1 MSYPQVKQNN
11 LLRKKKQ
18 KRGVDMQS
26 EEKKNLEKEIIKITE
41 QVIESVIK
49 TSKSIDRKEEFG
61 QNIELVS
68 CLACKLSLY
77 LDGQDDYVPIF
88 LQQIIQ
94 QKMPDNR
101 ILTDFPQFSAS
112 LQKVIEEGI
121 KKFHS
126 KPEQKQTTFNET
138 CSTNIALDSV
148 EINTSENGEQTTVHP
163 ITKHIDQHLMNI
175 KTDTN
180 EIIVQP
186 DELEIYLRSHF
197 RDLTLLKNY
206 KLHGVRLAYYLPEL
220 KLAVEKDKDRETNK
234 SNVWKEYYCRKA
246 DIKLL
251 KVQKEKLIN
260 YKAFSKFIKKHALKQ
275 ETM

>member
-1 MSYPQVKQNN
+1 
-11 LLRKKKQ
+11 
-18 KRGVDMQS
+18 MQS
-26 EEKKNLEKEIIKITE
+26 EEKKSLEKEIIKITE

-49 TSKSIDRKEEFG
+49 TCKSIDHREEFE
-61 QNIELVS
+61 QSVELVS

-77 LDGQDDYVPIF
+77 LDGQDGYVPVF

-126 KPEQKQTTFNET
+126 KPEQDQTNFNET
-138 CSTNIALDSV
+138 YSTNISLDSV
-148 EINTSENGEQTTVHP
+148 EINTSEDGEQTVVYPVTN
-163 ITKHIDQHLMNI
+163 HIDQHIMDT
-175 KTDTN
+175 KAETN
-180 EIIVQP
+180 ETNAKP
-186 DELEIYLRSHF
+186 DELEIYLRTLFH
-197 RDLTLLKNY
+197 DLTLLKNY
-206 KLHGVRLAYYLPEL
+206 KLHSVRLAYYLPEL
-220 KLAVEKDKDRETNK
+220 KLAIEKDKDRETNK
-234 SNVWKEYYCRKA
+234 SSVWKEYYCRKA